1 MKNEKY
7 KKDFQK
13 EIKKL
18 LSNRSSGAEK
28 IASKELNLIK
38 KLYKSGFEEKHIKE
52 LVEKCTEQFP
62 QMAPI
67 LKIEEFLSNISINL
81 QNLGKLQNLLS
92 DKTYVEHSQFLFSKS
107 VKLLTFSNSSS
118 IRNVI
123 DYYSDKVSKIFCCHS
138 LPLGEGEKL
147 NEYFQKNSIN
157 STLIEDS
164 EISKYISQIDFVL
177 IGTDAITDNFFINKV
192 GSLQLALLASY
203 FQKPIYVIASKSKIV
218 NTDRLDLT
226 KLGEYFEKIENKLV
240 TKIIT

>member
-18 LSNRSSGAEK
+18 LSNRSSGAEQ

-38 KLYKSGFEEKHIKE
+38 KLYKSGFEEKHIKDFI
-52 LVEKCTEQFP
+52 KQCSGQFP
-62 QMAPI
+62 QMSPI
-67 LKIEEFLSNISINL
+67 LKIEEILYNIPINQ
-81 QNLGKLQNLLS
+81 QNINKIQNVLL
-92 DKTYVEHSQFLFSKS
+92 DKKYIEHSQFLFSKS
-107 VKLLTFSNSSS
+107 VELLTFSNSSS

-138 LPLGEGEKL
+138 LPLGEGKKL
-147 NEYFQKNSIN
+147 NEYFQKKSIN

-164 EISKYISQIDFVL
+164 EISNYISQIDFIL
-177 IGTDAITDNFFINKV
+177 IGADAITENFFINKV
-192 GSLQLALLASY
+192 GSLQLALLANY
-203 FQKPIYVIASKSKIV
+203 FQKHIYVIASKSKIV

-226 KLGEYFEKIENKLV
+226 KLGQYFERIENKFV
-240 TKIIT
+240 TKLIT